1 MMGLFNNLFS
11 KKGANASD
19 ALEVVAST
27 KSGYIGEA
35 ERIANV
41 VAAGLKKENYS
52 GMNEQLSVIAQKDEE
67 KDVYVFEHPGVISR
81 YYAIALLVGA
91 SLAFAYYLFIG
102 AGTAYFSTT
111 AELDFIA
118 MFFVG
123 VSGSV
128 LLVNIV
134 LISKLV
140 SAIRFKKRFD
150 IYEELLGYKSLEFV
164 EDIAICA
171 KQKEGLV
178 VKDLKRAT
186 KRKLI
191 PQGHLSREDRVFMVS
206 NDVYDR
212 YMEKPAVYDRY
223 FQKMIEERRRVKSR
237 TKRISQIMETGEQY
251 IEKIHGYG
259 TLVKDKNV
267 SKKITRMKNIV
278 SMIFHEIDANPSQ
291 AQSLGVFLNYYLPT
305 TEKLLDAYVSLDEKQ
320 ASGKNA
326 NQTRK
331 EIEEAISTIVVAFE
345 GILEKL
351 YEEHEMDIAS
361 DIAAIELS
369 MKQEGLPT

>member
-11 KKGANASD
+11 KKGASSSN

-41 VAAGLKKENYS
+41 VAAGLEKENYS

-81 YYAIALLVGA
+81 YYAIALIVGV

-111 AELDFIA
+111 AELDSIA

-123 VSGSV
+123 VSGAV
-128 LLVNIV
+128 LLVNIA

-150 IYEELLGYKSLEFV
+150 IYEELLGYKSLEFI

-171 KQKEGLV
+171 KQKEVLV

-191 PQGHLSREDRVFMVS
+191 PQGHLSRENRVFMVS

-237 TKRISQIMETGEQY
+237 TKRISQIMETGEQD

-267 SKKITRMKNIV
+267 SKKIVRMKNIV

-331 EIEEAISTIVVAFE
+331 EIEEAISTIVIAFE

>member
-1 MMGLFNNLFS
+1 MGFLNKLFS
-11 KKGANASD
+11 KKEVDIPNT
-19 ALEVVAST
+19 LEVEATT
-27 KSGYIGEA
+27 KTGYIGEA

-41 VAAGLKKENYS
+41 VTEGLEKQNYS
-52 GMNEQLSVIAQKDEE
+52 GMNEQLSTIAQKEE
-67 KDVYVFEHPGVISR
+67 KDVYVFEQPGIIR
-81 YYAIALLVGA
+81 KYYAIALIIGISLV
-91 SLAFAYYLFIG
+91 FVYYLFIG
-102 AGTAYFSTT
+102 VGTAYFSTNT
-111 AELDFIA
+111 ELYSMG
-118 MFFVG
+118 MFFMG
-123 VSGSV
+123 VSGIV
-128 LLVNIV
+128 ILVNIS

-140 SAIRFKKRFD
+140 STIRFKKRFD
-150 IYEELLGYKSLEFV
+150 IYEELLGYKNLEFV

-171 KQKEGLV
+171 KQKELLV
-178 VKDLKRAT
+178 IKDLKKAT
-186 KRKLI
+186 KHKLI
-191 PQGHLSREDRVFMVS
+191 PQGHFSRENRVFMVS
-206 NDVYDR
+206 NDVYEH

-223 FQKMIEERRRVKSR
+223 FQKMIEERHRIKSR
-237 TKRISQIMETGEQY
+237 PERISQIMEIGEQY
-251 IEKIHGYG
+251 IEKIQGYS

-278 SMIFHEIDANPSQ
+278 SMIFHEIDVNPSQ

-320 ASGKNA
+320 ASGTNA

-331 EIEEAISTIVVAFE
+331 EIEEAISTIVIAFE

-369 MKQEGLPT
+369 MKQEGLPS

>member
-1 MMGLFNNLFS
+1 MGLFKKLFS
-11 KKGANASD
+11 KKGANTLNT
-19 ALEVVAST
+19 LEVVDST

-41 VAAGLKKENYS
+41 VAAGLEKENYS

-81 YYAIALLVGA
+81 YYAIALIVGV
-91 SLAFAYYLFIG
+91 SLAFVYYLFIG
-102 AGTAYFSTT
+102 AGTAYFSTN
-111 AELDFIA
+111 AELDSIA

-123 VSGSV
+123 VSSVV
-128 LLVNIV
+128 LLVNIA

-150 IYEELLGYKSLEFV
+150 IYEELLGYKSLEFI

-171 KQKEGLV
+171 KQKEILV
-178 VKDLKRAT
+178 IKDLKRAT

-191 PQGHLSREDRVFMVS
+191 PQGHLSRENRVFMVS

-251 IEKIHGYG
+251 IEKIYGYG

-291 AQSLGVFLNYYLPT
+291 AQSLGVFLNYYLAT

-331 EIEEAISTIVVAFE
+331 EIEEAISTIVIAFE

-361 DIAAIELS
+361 DIAAIELF

>member
-1 MMGLFNNLFS
+1 MMELFNNFFS
-11 KKGANASD
+11 KKKVNTSD
-19 ALEVVAST
+19 ALEVVDST
-27 KSGYIGEA
+27 ESVYIDEA

-41 VAAGLKKENYS
+41 VASGLEKENYS
-52 GMNEQLSVIAQKDEE
+52 GMNEQLYKIAQKDKE

-81 YYAIALLVGA
+81 YYAIALIVCI
-91 SLAFAYYLFIG
+91 SLFFAYYLFIG
-102 AGTAYFSTT
+102 AGTVFFSTN
-111 AELDFIA
+111 AELDYIG

-123 VSGSV
+123 VSSAV

-134 LISKLV
+134 LISNLV

-150 IYEELLGYKSLEFV
+150 IYEELLGYKGLEFV

-171 KQKEGLV
+171 EQKEVLV
-178 VKDLKRAT
+178 IKDLKCAI

-191 PQGHLSREDRVFMVS
+191 PQGHLSRENRVFMVS

-223 FQKMIEERRRVKSR
+223 FQKMIEERHRVKSR

-259 TLVKDKNV
+259 TLVKDKDV

-278 SMIFHEIDANPSQ
+278 SMIFHEIDVNPSQ

-305 TEKLLDAYVSLDEKQ
+305 TEKILEAYVSLDEKQ
-320 ASGKNA
+320 DSGKNA
-326 NQTRK
+326 KQTRK
-331 EIEEAISTIVVAFE
+331 EIEEAICTIVIAFE

-369 MKQEGLPT
+369 MKQEGLLT

>member
-41 VAAGLKKENYS
+41 VAAGLEKENYS

-81 YYAIALLVGA
+81 YYAIALIVA
-91 SLAFAYYLFIG
+91 VSLAFVYYLFIG

-111 AELDFIA
+111 AELDSIA

-123 VSGSV
+123 VSSVV
-128 LLVNIV
+128 LLVNIA

-150 IYEELLGYKSLEFV
+150 VYEELLGYKSLEFI

-171 KQKEGLV
+171 KQKEVLV
-178 VKDLKRAT
+178 IKDLKRAT

-191 PQGHLSREDRVFMVS
+191 PQGHLSRENRVFMVS

-212 YMEKPAVYDRY
+212 YMEKPAIYDRY

-237 TKRISQIMETGEQY
+237 TKRISKIMETGEQY

-278 SMIFHEIDANPSQ
+278 SMIFHEIDVNPSQ

-331 EIEEAISTIVVAFE
+331 EIEEAISTIVIAFE